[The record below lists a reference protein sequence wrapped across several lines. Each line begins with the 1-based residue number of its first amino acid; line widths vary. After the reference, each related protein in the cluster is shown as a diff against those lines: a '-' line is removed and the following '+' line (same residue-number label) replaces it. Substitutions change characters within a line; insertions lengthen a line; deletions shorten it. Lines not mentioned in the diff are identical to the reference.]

1 MTNKESE
8 NKLRIINQELRIVK
22 CLLKMFTLYSERF
35 IFNSFSP
42 AHHRLHCN
50 SYRHYLEFLLLQP
63 EFPF

>member
-8 NKLRIINQELRIVK
+8 NKLRIINQELRIAK

-42 AHHRLHCN
+42 AHRRLLCN
-50 SYRHYLEFLLLQP
+50 SYKHYLESLLLQP